1 MNNPPSLGTDPQAAD
16 PRPPFG
22 YGAVI
27 TPPTTTLIDLLRAAV
42 DKGADVATLERLA
55 KLYEAAELGQKKA
68 EFNNALA
75 AAKAELRPIVK
86 DQEIGLSG
94 GKSIRFESM
103 AAIAAEIDPVLG
115 RHGLYAIFPD
125 AEHTEKHEPNRIYVT
140 CRLCHRN
147 GYSIEKTL
155 DGPPDV
161 GQNRNAVQAMGSTM
175 TYLQRYS
182 LRAILGL
189 AVTNEKEP
197 KQRFTDRAQIGA
209 TTPAQQLEPAHDP
222 NKPFEFPHV
231 PGGDWQDWSRSLLMM
246 INAVPALELAK
257 KWVAKNEDMLV
268 ELQKA
273 LPAHHA
279 FVEREIN
286 KRLRKLRDGNE
297 TQRRQGS
304 AGAGK
309 R

>member
-1 MNNPPSLGTDPQAAD
+1 MNKPTALPAEA
-16 PRPPFG
+16 R
-22 YGAVI
+22 GAIV
-27 TPPTTTLIDLLRAAV
+27 PNTLIDLLRAAV

-86 DQEIGLSG
+86 DQAVQKSTG
-94 GKSIRFESM
+94 GKLYGYESM

-115 RHGLYAIFPD
+115 KHGLYAIFPD

-175 TYLQRYS
+175 TYLQRYA

-197 KQRFTDRAQIGA
+197 KQRFADRPEIGA
-209 TTPAQQLEPAHDP
+209 PAGDNVKYNNLSIPAANEKAQRPQLIPRGDGEQWEDWTAVLLRMVNNAKTLPLADEWWFKNDTHLQQLLKE
-222 NKPFEFPHV
+222 K
-231 PGGDWQDWSRSLLMM
+231 
-246 INAVPALELAK
+246 
-257 KWVAKNEDMLV
+257 
-268 ELQKA
+268 
-273 LPAHHA
+273 PAHHA
-279 FVEREIN
+279 FVKREFT
-286 KRLRKLRDGNE
+286 KCARKLR
-297 TQRRQGS
+297 GS
-304 AGAGK
+304 NAT
-309 R
+309 